1 MACNI
6 TDNIELDCIDG
17 LGGIKAAWVGTN
29 VAITGVT
36 SGTCGIVTGGTGTG
50 TMFEFQFPKDTGSY
64 TETTNIAPAA
74 GTVFYQQDLALV
86 FNKMDACKRDQL
98 LLLAKNRDIKAIFQD
113 SNDKYW
119 LIGLTRGAQVSA
131 GGAVTGVNP
140 GDANQ
145 YTVTISG
152 QEPESAL
159 ELVSQSVFTGVTITN
174 A

>member
-6 TDNIELDCIDG
+6 TNTISLDCIDG

-29 VAITGVT
+29 VNITGIT
-36 SGTCGIVTGGTGTG
+36 TGTCGIVTSGTGTG
-50 TMFEFQFPKDTGSY
+50 TFYEFQFPKDTGSY

-74 GTVFYQQDLALV
+74 GTIFYQQDLALT
-86 FNKMDACKRDQL
+86 FNRMDSCKRDQL
-98 LLLAKNRDIKAIFQD
+98 LLLAKNRNIKTIYQD

-119 LIGLTRGAQVSA
+119 LLGLTRGAQISA
-131 GGAVTGVNP
+131 GGAVTGVAP

-145 YTVTISG
+145 YTITISG

-159 ELVSQSVFTGVTITN
+159 ELTSPSVFSGITITN

>member
-6 TDNIELDCIDG
+6 TDNILLDCIDG

-29 VAITGVT
+29 VAITSSVG
-36 SGTCGIVTGGTGTG
+36 GTCGIVTGGTGSG
-50 TMFEFQFPKDTGSY
+50 TLFEFQFPKDTGSY

-119 LIGLTRGAQVSA
+119 LIGLTRGAQISA
-131 GGAVTGVNP
+131 GGAVTGVAP

-152 QEPESAL
+152 QEPEGAL
-159 ELVSQSVFTGVTITN
+159 ELASPTVFAGVTITN

>member
-6 TDNIELDCIDG
+6 TDNILLDCIDG
-17 LGGIKAAWVGTN
+17 LGGVKAAWVGTN
-29 VAITGVT
+29 VEFTGIAT
-36 SGTCGIVTGGTGTG
+36 GTCGIITGGTGSG
-50 TMFEFQFPKDTGSY
+50 TLFEFQFPKDTVSY

-98 LLLAKNRDIKAIFQD
+98 LLLAKNRNIKAIFQD

-119 LIGLTRGAQVSA
+119 LIGYSRGAQISA
-131 GGAVTGVNP
+131 GGAVTGVAP

-152 QEPESAL
+152 QEPESAY
-159 ELVSQSVFTGVTITN
+159 ELVSETVFTGVTITN